1 MKVVMFSSYWCDVIL
16 SCPLEYICMKVVDE
30 NMHRNCRNLLK
41 TIVVRIYQRNINIFQ
56 RNKVGKPVLDI
67 SEYPGVLDIAK

>member
-1 MKVVMFSSYWCDVIL
+1 MKVVMFSSYCCDVIL

-41 TIVVRIYQRNINIFQ
+41 TTVVRIYQ

>member
-30 NMHRNCRNLLK
+30 NMHRNCRNLHK
-41 TIVVRIYQRNINIFQ
+41 TIVVRIYQE
-56 RNKVGKPVLDI
+56 I
-67 SEYPGVLDIAK
+67 STYFKEIKLGNQFLI